1 MKRRLRNLSK
11 GRLAAILVVVCALA
25 FGGYFGY
32 HKFFVHAANTIN
44 KGVVNTLQDYYAM
57 CGGQDKAD
65 NPSEAAGS
73 ENNPFLI
80 LEVVPYYGQAEV
92 GYLINGC
99 EPLDFTETNPFIYRG
114 ASDFT
119 RAGADVVFTDEYQ
132 RDANN
137 DGVSDE
143 EWSSEWKV
151 RSVTQQMKD
160 SGNKYEVKG
169 YYEKTS
175 NGKPGDFVIDTYYE
189 DTSQNVIVKDENG
202 IEKRVHPWRPHFKK
216 VEAGTGDFI
225 WVSLEYSGMDGSIDF
240 NKYAKAENQ
249 TTVENGTIDYKP
261 GDREFTTRS
270 LLDEDQ
276 YYAIQDTPKG
286 ESVFVDGIAKVHV
299 VNMNDFIR
307 ISLNPDDKSE
317 AAIQDMKI
325 AVKTIEPQE
334 LAQNPQWIDYANL
347 IYMHESPS
355 VGVYQDWWFN
365 QRGKEGVK
373 ARLVNDNSY
382 YKDQESSMSRQNV
395 DQCAFSGS
403 NDWSWEAAKKLFFK
417 INELDEY
424 AEGGKNE
431 KFGFAPLLLANVSLN
446 RLKGIS
452 SSVYGD
458 KCKNLMQQ
466 HLDYTTMETG
476 GTEKTDTPSTSCNVY
491 KFFVMNFLMDQT
503 NFYSYFFQTVRDS
516 GGYVINADNGK
527 CTPQKGEAQDYW
539 SFHSFLPIEEGNGN
553 LTQEQM
559 DLYKIYHSGLNY
571 MYFDKIPAL
580 ANASFVYNSDTSL
593 SQRFSSTGITEA
605 DSNCKDAFDWWEETY
620 GVRPGHLSSGQIV
633 HYLLQYK
640 RNNGGGGEVRPK
652 DKKTMHVLEIEPC
665 ADFIMTEKY
674 LTGKYLP
681 ATNFKGQIE
690 VDHMTT
696 AEFNGLRRDL
706 NGYYDLIYI
715 GDNIGKFNSEEVNEQ
730 NPLTNAWGKTNR
742 TRYNVSGFDG
752 YAYLHVGDMAG
763 KYRSS
768 GNDITKRKMKQ
779 LLAYARGGNALVL
792 ADNLAVFKWKSAGS
806 TEISNAY
813 EKAYLSRVDTAS
825 NMHTLIQE
833 GYKGAKKWI
842 DGLKSNNDGANGFT
856 RDNICSL
863 SKLDKSFLSKYCL
876 NYMDGGFALPKRT
889 QTSMTTKDYKAM
901 TKKYSDYV
909 GLYSRIDSAP
919 VQYYSE
925 AGLTDTDDVN
935 MKSADDKTVARQS
948 LAGSS
953 LDFSFTIGDQTV
965 DKNNNLIPYAARLY
979 IDLNGDGI
987 ISDDELVEDTNSA
1000 EVGSLYCT
1008 YTYVGEAEK
1017 GTDGNPLY
1025 KDKSGEGI
1033 KIPVTQS
1040 FSYDFANN
1048 SRLYLNKTRKSGAI
1062 SWKFVLYRTDNEDN
1076 YQSATG
1082 VSRYERKD
1090 SGGNNAQNS
1099 INALQIVSDAQ
1110 LNTNAN
1116 LQTQLKDSSSL
1127 FATYT
1132 DDTNLPDY
1140 KVQVTT
1146 VGLSE
1151 FMDLVNT
1158 SKVNS
1163 TSTTGEDYNCFIVS
1177 CASELCSKSEGDY
1190 QKAAKYLVAR
1200 ADSGVRVV
1208 YTGEAV
1214 NEDNKSAETKDLLN
1228 MSRYTGSD
1236 TYYGD
1241 ISDTANGLNDK
1252 KNEYQ
1257 NRANHEYTYAKIMS
1271 MADSEKYKLFNGT
1284 KWKVDYKDPA
1294 EKTENI
1300 NRNNR
1305 GLLTTYPYTLDKQL
1319 DITKTSAQTYQL
1331 NMENEGLTVWYSLG
1345 TAGDG
1350 NDTDEYDISPRDAS
1364 NNYYMYSVENVV
1376 YDQIDLA
1383 KVTDAKEMKLFINA
1397 LSGSTASPEV
1407 VVEEAK
1413 SVNTNYNDFKNIKN
1427 LTKDYF
1433 ENSMSADGTKR
1444 SEDGLEMSVYAG
1456 SIKPIGSNYKD
1467 YEADASEVTPVPSGA
1482 PGSATDAP
1490 DAAATEAPTQAPTQ
1504 EPTATPKPRKT
1515 PIILYSDPKG
1525 GQYMNDGN
1533 KASSFSEEEYK
1544 KWSDDDCLIVDY
1556 SYEPEDSNVQNA
1568 FKYYSKNN
1576 WNNQK
1581 YLPAKTQVKAI
1592 KLGDLKSELNITTA
1606 QLNTLGFY
1614 SYENGNTKVY
1624 CVGIFEDE
1632 EHYQE
1637 YKSSAANSNSGSG
1650 GGSSTPMDKIEEK
1663 ESDVNLVPTGTEMG
1677 AGFVPNGKTHKV
1689 SFTPYTNSADC
1700 VNVNSFAISKVV
1712 ASADKL
1718 GSKDE
1723 NSIGHVDAIY
1733 QDVAGSV
1740 WKYEASAD
1748 HTFTIKKNNFLK
1760 DKAKYYFYIN
1770 DSFINNVADFT
1781 NDKTR
1786 WVRFDISNRRRSAIT
1801 YLHLYYQGDLDTTY
1815 VFPLD

>member
-1 MKRRLRNLSK
+1 
-11 GRLAAILVVVCALA
+11 
-25 FGGYFGY
+25 
-32 HKFFVHAANTIN
+32 
-44 KGVVNTLQDYYAM
+44 
-57 CGGQDKAD
+57 
-65 NPSEAAGS
+65 
-73 ENNPFLI
+73 
-80 LEVVPYYGQAEV
+80 
-92 GYLINGC
+92 
-99 EPLDFTETNPFIYRG
+99 
-114 ASDFT
+114 
-119 RAGADVVFTDEYQ
+119 
-132 RDANN
+132 
-137 DGVSDE
+137 
-143 EWSSEWKV
+143 
-151 RSVTQQMKD
+151 
-160 SGNKYEVKG
+160 
-169 YYEKTS
+169 
-175 NGKPGDFVIDTYYE
+175 
-189 DTSQNVIVKDENG
+189 
-202 IEKRVHPWRPHFKK
+202 
-216 VEAGTGDFI
+216 
-225 WVSLEYSGMDGSIDF
+225 
-240 NKYAKAENQ
+240 
-249 TTVENGTIDYKP
+249 
-261 GDREFTTRS
+261 
-270 LLDEDQ
+270 
-276 YYAIQDTPKG
+276 
-286 ESVFVDGIAKVHV
+286 
-299 VNMNDFIR
+299 
-307 ISLNPDDKSE
+307 
-317 AAIQDMKI
+317 
-325 AVKTIEPQE
+325 
-334 LAQNPQWIDYANL
+334 
-347 IYMHESPS
+347 
-355 VGVYQDWWFN
+355 
-365 QRGKEGVK
+365 
-373 ARLVNDNSY
+373 
-382 YKDQESSMSRQNV
+382 
-395 DQCAFSGS
+395 
-403 NDWSWEAAKKLFFK
+403 
-417 INELDEY
+417 
-424 AEGGKNE
+424 
-431 KFGFAPLLLANVSLN
+431 
-446 RLKGIS
+446 
-452 SSVYGD
+452 
-458 KCKNLMQQ
+458 
-466 HLDYTTMETG
+466 
-476 GTEKTDTPSTSCNVY
+476 
-491 KFFVMNFLMDQT
+491 
-503 NFYSYFFQTVRDS
+503 
-516 GGYVINADNGK
+516 
-527 CTPQKGEAQDYW
+527 
-539 SFHSFLPIEEGNGN
+539 
-553 LTQEQM
+553 
-559 DLYKIYHSGLNY
+559 
-571 MYFDKIPAL
+571 
-580 ANASFVYNSDTSL
+580 
-593 SQRFSSTGITEA
+593 
-605 DSNCKDAFDWWEETY
+605 
-620 GVRPGHLSSGQIV
+620 
-633 HYLLQYK
+633 
-640 RNNGGGGEVRPK
+640 
-652 DKKTMHVLEIEPC
+652 
-665 ADFIMTEKY
+665 
-674 LTGKYLP
+674 
-681 ATNFKGQIE
+681 
-690 VDHMTT
+690 
-696 AEFNGLRRDL
+696 
-706 NGYYDLIYI
+706 
-715 GDNIGKFNSEEVNEQ
+715 
-730 NPLTNAWGKTNR
+730 
-742 TRYNVSGFDG
+742 
-752 YAYLHVGDMAG
+752 
-763 KYRSS
+763 
-768 GNDITKRKMKQ
+768 
-779 LLAYARGGNALVL
+779 
-792 ADNLAVFKWKSAGS
+792 
-806 TEISNAY
+806 
-813 EKAYLSRVDTAS
+813 
-825 NMHTLIQE
+825 
-833 GYKGAKKWI
+833 
-842 DGLKSNNDGANGFT
+842 
-856 RDNICSL
+856 
-863 SKLDKSFLSKYCL
+863 
-876 NYMDGGFALPKRT
+876 
-889 QTSMTTKDYKAM
+889 
-901 TKKYSDYV
+901 
-909 GLYSRIDSAP
+909 
-919 VQYYSE
+919 
-925 AGLTDTDDVN
+925 
-935 MKSADDKTVARQS
+935 
-948 LAGSS
+948 
-953 LDFSFTIGDQTV
+953 
-965 DKNNNLIPYAARLY
+965 
-979 IDLNGDGI
+979 
-987 ISDDELVEDTNSA
+987 
-1000 EVGSLYCT
+1000 
-1008 YTYVGEAEK
+1008 
-1017 GTDGNPLY
+1017 
-1025 KDKSGEGI
+1025 
-1033 KIPVTQS
+1033 
-1040 FSYDFANN
+1040 
-1048 SRLYLNKTRKSGAI
+1048 
-1062 SWKFVLYRTDNEDN
+1062 
-1076 YQSATG
+1076 
-1082 VSRYERKD
+1082 
-1090 SGGNNAQNS
+1090 
-1099 INALQIVSDAQ
+1099 
-1110 LNTNAN
+1110 
-1116 LQTQLKDSSSL
+1116 
-1127 FATYT
+1127 
-1132 DDTNLPDY
+1132 
-1140 KVQVTT
+1140 
-1146 VGLSE
+1146 
-1151 FMDLVNT
+1151 
-1158 SKVNS
+1158 
-1163 TSTTGEDYNCFIVS
+1163 
-1177 CASELCSKSEGDY
+1177 
-1190 QKAAKYLVAR
+1190 
-1200 ADSGVRVV
+1200 
-1208 YTGEAV
+1208 
-1214 NEDNKSAETKDLLN
+1214 